1 MNESRFNVDTI
12 AFYLNHLKK
21 EISPIKLQKS
31 LYFLFAYHGATYGHE
46 VGEGVSE
53 GSNISSIDLFN
64 AKFEAWKF
72 GPVIREVYFKD
83 KDNEYTDERKILEA
97 VEQVSFEPEIKNF
110 IDDLFSQ
117 IDSVSDFQ
125 LVERSHQDN
134 AWKNAYQVA
143 QSTEIDND
151 YLINEYKTR
160 YVADVD

>member
-1 MNESRFNVDTI
+1 MNESHFNVDTI

-46 VGEGVSE
+46 LGEGVSE
-53 GSNISSIDLFN
+53 GSNISTKQLFD

-72 GPVIREVYFKD
+72 GPVIREVYVKD
-83 KDNEYTDERKILEA
+83 KRGEYTDVAGIRDA
-97 VEQVSFEPEIKNF
+97 VEQVSAEHEIKNF
-110 IDDLFSQ
+110 IDDLFGQ

-143 QSTEIDND
+143 QSTEIDNEF
-151 YLINEYKTR
+151 LITEYKTR